1 MIISDA
7 DEPEEQEIE
16 CHSNREP
23 SDTEKNS
30 SSSLISQLDIT
41 RSSSAP
47 CTSKQMTIDHSSTLR
62 LSYESDKNLKRPADS
77 KEQVKP
83 KRKMEGNLKLDR
95 YIIKTSEKEK
105 QSFDKQLARYIY
117 ATNSSFRTVENPQF
131 QKFVEMIR
139 PGYKLPTRKQIGGT
153 ILNEV
158 YDEEITKGRLQ
169 LKGQIV
175 SMDLDGW
182 SNIHNEPVV
191 CVSVIDENSE
201 SFLVKTVDTSG
212 QKHDVAYLT
221 SIATNIIKEVS
232 QEFDIRV
239 RSFVTDNAANMKA
252 MRKQLKNEF
261 GYSIATYGCSSHI
274 ANLLAHDLDI
284 PNVKSHVVQIIKY
297 VRNTHLPAARYKEAG
312 GKKLIMPVETR
323 WNSVYESLE
332 SYLQNWPILA
342 SITLDEPITSKIM
355 NMNIKS
361 NAKDLANRLKPVSIA
376 LTNLQSDK
384 CKISN
389 AVNIWKI
396 LVHDLEQILPEK
408 DVEKVKKRYDQA
420 ITDYHLLAYL
430 LDPHFQK
437 DIENMP
443 EDEEGKAM
451 SLAEE
456 EFPEVIPIILKMKA
470 KAYPFDKAYLFESKV
485 MSHLTPCSWWRALKG
500 KIDTNVIEDVC
511 GLLNG
516 VASSASVE
524 RIFSTFGL
532 VHSKLRNR
540 LGVEKAGKLVFL
552 NKALNK
558 DYNVDEAD

>member
-1 MIISDA
+1 MIIVD
-7 DEPEEQEIE
+7 
-16 CHSNREP
+16 
-23 SDTEKNS
+23 S
-30 SSSLISQLDIT
+30 SS
-41 RSSSAP
+41 
-47 CTSKQMTIDHSSTLR
+47 LR
-62 LSYESDKNLKRPADS
+62 LSYKSDKNLKRSAET

-83 KRKMEGNLKLDR
+83 KRKMEGNVQLDR
-95 YIIKTSEKEK
+95 YFIKTSEKEK
-105 QSFDKQLARYIY
+105 QSFDKQLARYLY

-131 QKFVEMIR
+131 LKFVEMIR
-139 PGYKLPTRKQIGGT
+139 PGYKVPTRKQISES

-158 YDEEITKGRLQ
+158 YDEEITKGRLL
-169 LKGQIV
+169 LKGHIV

-182 SNIHNEPVV
+182 SNVHNEPVV

-201 SFLVKTVDTSG
+201 SLLVKTVDTSG
-212 QKHDVAYLT
+212 QKHDVTYLT
-221 SIATNIIKEVS
+221 SLATNVIKEVS
-232 QEFDIRV
+232 QEFDVRV
-239 RSFVTDNAANMKA
+239 RSLVTDNAANMRA
-252 MRKQLKNEF
+252 MRKQLKDEF
-261 GYSIATYGCSSHI
+261 GCSIATYGCSSHI

-342 SITLDEPITSKIM
+342 SIMLDEHVTSKIM

-376 LTNLQSDK
+376 LSNLQSDK
-384 CKISN
+384 CKISD
-389 AVNIWKI
+389 AVKIWKN
-396 LVHDLEQILPEK
+396 LFLELAQILPEK
-408 DVEKVKKRYDQA
+408 EVENVKKRYDQA
-420 ITDYHLLAYL
+420 ITGYHLLAYL

-437 DIENMP
+437 DVENMP
-443 EDEEGKAM
+443 EDEECKAM

-456 EFPEVIPIILKMKA
+456 EYPEVIPIILKLKA
-470 KAYPFDKAYLFESKV
+470 KAYPFDKAYLFESSV
-485 MSHLTPCSWWRALKG
+485 ISHLTPCSWWRALKG
-500 KIDTNVIEDVC
+500 NIDISVIEDIC

-540 LGVEKAGKLVFL
+540 LGIEKAGKLVFL
-552 NKALNK
+552 HKVLNK
-558 DYNVDEAD
+558 DYHEDETD